1 MEELNTT
8 GMDIVL
14 LVILIAV
21 MGFVLTRKK
30 KQP

>member
-14 LVILIAV
+14 LVILVAV

-30 KQP
+30 K

>member
-30 KQP
+30 K